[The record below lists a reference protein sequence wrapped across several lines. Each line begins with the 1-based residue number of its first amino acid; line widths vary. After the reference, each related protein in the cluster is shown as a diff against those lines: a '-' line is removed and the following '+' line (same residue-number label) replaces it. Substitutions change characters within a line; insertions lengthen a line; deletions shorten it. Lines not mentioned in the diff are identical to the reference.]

1 MMRRPILLLMLACFS
16 MQVCRAQ
23 SSGSVSL
30 RTNLLFDAAVIPNVG
45 VEWGMGSRWSMLTN
59 GMFIWLKND
68 NRHRYWRWAVADVE
82 LRRWLVPRNMPLA
95 SRRLGIHVGPY
106 AAVYR
111 YDVEF
116 GGEGQRSDFNWG
128 VGGAVGYTWPIG
140 RRWSLDFTLSVGYI
154 DGKYKKYRP
163 EDNGYMWEADY
174 RRRYFGPTK
183 AEVALVWDI
192 GRDSAF
198 GGRRTKVK
206 APKRWKAPK
215 KGGWGW

>member
-1 MMRRPILLLMLACFS
+1 MTRYALTLLLACI
-16 MQVCRAQ
+16 MQVCQAQ
-23 SSGSVSL
+23 PPGGLSL

-45 VEWGMGSRWSMLTN
+45 VEWGMGGCWSMN
-59 GMFIWLKND
+59 VDAMYIWLSN
-68 NRHRYWRWAVADVE
+68 NRRHRYWRWAVADAE
-82 LRRWLVPRNMPLA
+82 LRRWLVGDKYLTEQ
-95 SRRLGIHVGPY
+95 RRLGWHVGPY

-163 EDNGYMWEADY
+163 EEGDYLWEADY

-192 GRDSAF
+192 WPAGYSAGRASS
-198 GGRRTKVK
+198 
-206 APKRWKAPK
+206 PKPFRSPSVR
-215 KGGWGW
+215 KGGYGW

>member
-1 MMRRPILLLMLACFS
+1 MRRPILLLMLACFS

-45 VEWGMGSRWSMLTN
+45 VEWGMGGRWSMLTN

-68 NRHRYWRWAVADVE
+68 NRHRYWRWAVGDVE
-82 LRRWLVPRNMPLA
+82 LRCWLIGSEWLPLERRW
-95 SRRLGIHVGPY
+95 GWHVGPY

-128 VGGAVGYTWPIG
+128 VGGAVGYMAYRPPLESRLHPVSGLHRREIQEIPSRGQWLYVGG
-140 RRWSLDFTLSVGYI
+140 RLPPSLFRADKGRGGAGVGY
-154 DGKYKKYRP
+154 RP
-163 EDNGYMWEADY
+163 
-174 RRRYFGPTK
+174 
-183 AEVALVWDI
+183 
-192 GRDSAF
+192 
-198 GGRRTKVK
+198 
-206 APKRWKAPK
+206 
-215 KGGWGW
+215 